1 MGKYDDLIY
10 MQHPE
15 PRSRKRMPSSQRAA
29 QFMPF
34 AALGDEQG
42 NQVREANRLTERRID
57 LDEYEREDLDR
68 KLAAIIASQ
77 DPELEVKITYFLE
90 DLWKD
95 GGEYVTVIGQIQKMD
110 PYSKTIIMADGT
122 WVPITEILRIEC
134 SIFNSCEE

>member
-1 MGKYDDLIY
+1 

-15 PRSRKRMPSSQRAA
+15 PKNHKRMAAEKRVA

-34 AALGDEQG
+34 AALGDRQANE
-42 NQVREANRLTERRID
+42 VAEANRITEKRIE
-57 LDEYEREDLDR
+57 LDEYEREALDR
-68 KLAAIIASQ
+68 QLAAIIASQ
-77 DPELEVKITYFLE
+77 DPEVEVKITYFLE

-122 WVPITEILRIEC
+122 WVPITEILIIEC
-134 SIFNSCEE
+134 NAFNSYNE